1 VAVSFCEEA
10 MQKKM
15 LMTKEEI
22 IAAIA
27 DCAVKLGRAPSIRE
41 LKATAK
47 INMRKLRWH
56 FDSYTNALRAA
67 GIKAKDPG
75 MTPLELL
82 FADWTRVTRAL
93 GKIPTLEEY
102 EKHGEYSGTPFQRR
116 FRKWTNVPRGLQ
128 EYAEER
134 GLLAGWEDVK
144 QMVDTIRTR
153 QSVMQQRKTRQAST
167 SGLAIP
173 VDAMTMALALPDL
186 PMYGAPVGLPG
197 MAHAPINEMGVVYLF
212 GAMATELGF
221 LVTRIQ
227 SGYPDCEAMRKVD
240 EERWQRV
247 RIEFEFES
255 RNFFAHH
262 HDPKECDLV
271 VCWTHN
277 WPECPLPVLE
287 LKVMAAFE
295 NRRG

>member
-1 VAVSFCEEA
+1 MMPV
-10 MQKKM
+10 
-15 LMTKEEI
+15 
-22 IAAIA
+22 
-27 DCAVKLGRAPSIRE
+27 
-41 LKATAK
+41 
-47 INMRKLRWH
+47 
-56 FDSYTNALRAA
+56 
-67 GIKAKDPG
+67 
-75 MTPLELL
+75 ELL
-82 FADWTRVTRAL
+82 FMDWTRVTRKL
-93 GKIPTLEEY
+93 EKIPTLEEY
-102 EKHGEYSGTPFQRR
+102 EKHGEYSGTPFRRR
-116 FRKWTNVPRGLQ
+116 FGKWTNVPRGMQ
-128 EYAEER
+128 EYAKEH
-134 GLLAGWEDVK
+134 GLQAGWEDVM
-144 QMVDTIRTR
+144 QMIDTIRSR
-153 QSVMQQRKTRQAST
+153 QSAMQRRKTRQASAT
-167 SGLAIP
+167 HTE
-173 VDAMTMALALPDL
+173 AMVVVLPDL

-212 GAMATELGF
+212 GAMATGLGF

-255 RNFFAHH
+255 RNFFTHH

-287 LKVMAAFE
+287 LKGMAAFQ

>member
-1 VAVSFCEEA
+1 MPKRVTT
-10 MQKKM
+10 
-15 LMTKEEI
+15 TKEKI

-27 DCAVKLGRAPSIRE
+27 DCAAKLGRAPSIRE

-47 INMRKLRWH
+47 VNMRELRWH

-67 GIKAKDPG
+67 GVKAKDPG
-75 MTPLELL
+75 MTPVELL
-82 FADWTRVTRAL
+82 FADWTRVTRKL

-102 EKHGEYSGTPFQRR
+102 EKHGEYSGTPFRRR
-116 FRKWTNVPRGLQ
+116 FGKRTDVSRGLQ

-134 GLLAGWEDVK
+134 GLLAEWEDVK
-144 QMVDTIRTR
+144 QMVGTIRTQR
-153 QSVMQQRKTRQAST
+153 SGAQRRKTTQAT
-167 SGLAIP
+167 TCELAIH
-173 VDAMTMALALPDL
+173 VDAMALALPDL
-186 PMYGAPVGLPG
+186 PMYGSPVGLPG

-212 GAMATELGF
+212 GAMAAGLGF
-221 LVTRIQ
+221 LVMRIQ

-255 RNFFAHH
+255 RNFFTHH

-277 WPECPLPVLE
+277 WAECPLPVLE
-287 LKVMAAFE
+287 LKALAALE
-295 NRRG
+295 SRRG